1 MNKEEL
7 ISLIESL
14 GIDYNEFWILSTGS
28 LVLRGLW
35 DRANDLDIA
44 VTEKGLKELQSKY
57 NLIQKEN
64 GFYIVNDMVECVQD
78 TKDDY
83 KVEKVGKYYLQSLE
97 YYYEYLDGTK
107 RDKDKEKYKILKK
120 ILNK

>member
-1 MNKEEL
+1 MKKEKIVEL
-7 ISLIESL
+7 VESL
-14 GIDYNEFWILSTGS
+14 GLDYDDFWILSTS
-28 LVLRGLW
+28 ALVLRDLW
-35 DRANDLDIA
+35 DKANDLDIA

-57 NLIQKEN
+57 NLVRKEN

-107 RDKDKEKYKILKK
+107 RDKDKEKYKIVKK
-120 ILNK
+120 ILNR

>member
-1 MNKEEL
+1 MNKEEIIDL
-7 ISLIESL
+7 VESL
-14 GIDYNEFWILSTGS
+14 DIDYNEFWILSTGA

-35 DRANDLDIA
+35 DKANDLDIA

-97 YYYEYLDGTK
+97 YYYEYLDSTK
-107 RDKDKEKYKILKK
+107 RDKDKEKYKIVKK
-120 ILNK
+120 ILNR

>member
-1 MNKEEL
+1 MNKEEIIDL
-7 ISLIESL
+7 VESL
-14 GIDYNEFWILSTGS
+14 DIDYNEFWILSTGA

-35 DRANDLDIA
+35 DKANDLDIA

-64 GFYIVNDMVECVQD
+64 GFYIVNDMVDCVQD

-97 YYYEYLDGTK
+97 YYYEYLDSTK
-107 RDKDKEKYKILKK
+107 RDKDKEKYKIVKK
-120 ILNK
+120 ILNR

>member
-1 MNKEEL
+1 MNKEEIIDL
-7 ISLIESL
+7 VESL
-14 GIDYNEFWILSTGS
+14 DIDYNEFWILSTS
-28 LVLRGLW
+28 ALVLRGLW

-44 VTEKGLKELQSKY
+44 VTDIGLKQLQSKY

-64 GFYIVNDMVECVQD
+64 GFYIVNDMIECVQD

-107 RDKDKEKYKILKK
+107 REKDKEKYKIIKK

>member
-1 MNKEEL
+1 MNKEKL
-7 ISLIESL
+7 IDLIESL

-35 DRANDLDIA
+35 DKANDLDIA
-44 VTEKGLKELQSKY
+44 VTEKGLKELHSKY

-107 RDKDKEKYKILKK
+107 RDKDKEKYKIVKK
-120 ILNK
+120 ILNR

>member
-1 MNKEEL
+1 MNKEKL
-7 ISLIESL
+7 IDLIESL

-35 DRANDLDIA
+35 DKANDLDIA

-57 NLIQKEN
+57 NMIQKEN

-107 RDKDKEKYKILKK
+107 RDKDKEKYKIVKK